1 MGVSCVIKL
10 TIPGRPVPKA
20 RPRLGVH
27 GRKAYVYTPPQTK
40 EYEKLVGWVA
50 RCAGCKP
57 SGEPVAVVLDI
68 YVRRRMDVDNVAKSI
83 LDGLTGVAYEDDD
96 QVVELVVRKHKVKR
110 KEEER
115 VEIEIKEAV

>member
-1 MGVSCVIKL
+1 MRFE
-10 TIPGRPVPKA
+10 IPGRPVPKG

-27 GRKAYVYTPPQTK
+27 GRKAYVYTPPKTK
-40 EYEKLVGWVA
+40 EYEELVGWVA

-57 SGEPVAVVLDI
+57 AGEPVAVVLDI

-96 QVVELVVRKHKVKR
+96 QVVELLVCKHRVKAAA
-110 KEEER
+110 EER
-115 VEIEIKEAV
+115 VEIEIREFGEAV